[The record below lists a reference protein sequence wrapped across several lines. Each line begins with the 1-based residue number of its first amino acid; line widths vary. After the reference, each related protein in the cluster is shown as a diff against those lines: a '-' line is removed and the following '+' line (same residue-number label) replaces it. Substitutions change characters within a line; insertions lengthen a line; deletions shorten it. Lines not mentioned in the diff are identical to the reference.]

1 MSATPI
7 VNPTATAAAPA
18 PGPISEDEL
27 DCVALTIAL
36 PEDVL
41 HQLEGV
47 LWLLSP
53 NGVLLEDALCLQGGD
68 LAPGIVRA
76 TVYVAPQQA
85 PLAVQT
91 LKQQAENLGV
101 QVDVVATGVERQD
114 WNKVWKKFY
123 QPLTVGDRVRVEPAW
138 QQGPD
143 VAGMVRIAI
152 DPGMAFGTGTHETTQ
167 LCMGAVV
174 RWMDDQQAVGQ
185 DVGAL
190 RMLDAGTGSAILAI
204 LAIKMGLGGAV
215 GTEIDAAA
223 LRTAQVNLAL
233 NATEAQ
239 VRLHHTGDPASV
251 GPEQFPLITA
261 NILASVLI
269 PLRDAI
275 VDRLAPGGT
284 LVLSGILGRDG
295 EEVAGHYAERGLTLE
310 RRDDQGS
317 WVALTLRAPG

>member
-1 MSATPI
+1 MSTSTA
-7 VNPTATAAAPA
+7 ATA
-18 PGPISEDEL
+18 DERSPVSDDDL
-27 DCVALTIAL
+27 DCVALTVAL

-41 HQLEGV
+41 RQLEGV

-53 NGVLLEDALCLQGGD
+53 SGVLLEDALCLQGGD
-68 LAPGIVRA
+68 LLPGTVRA
-76 TVYVAPQQA
+76 TVYVAPQEA
-85 PLAVQT
+85 PLAAQT
-91 LKQQAENLGV
+91 LRQQAEDLGV
-101 QVDVVATGVERQD
+101 QVDVIATGVERQD
-114 WNKVWKKFY
+114 WNRVWKQFY

-138 QQGPD
+138 QQGPEIP
-143 VAGMVRIAI
+143 GMVRIAI

-174 RWMDDQQAVGQ
+174 RWMDEQIAAGL
-185 DVGAL
+185 DVASM

-204 LAIKMGLGGAV
+204 LAVKMGLGSAV

-233 NATEAQ
+233 NGTETR
-239 VRLHHTGDPASV
+239 VRLLHTGDPSSV
-251 GPEQFPLITA
+251 GPEQFPLVTA

-275 VDRLAPGGT
+275 AGRVAPGGT

-295 EEVAGHYAERGLTLE
+295 AEVAGHYAELGLALL

-317 WVALTLRAPG
+317 WVALTLRAAG

>member
-1 MSATPI
+1 MSATP
-7 VNPTATAAAPA
+7 NPTLGVQRPVC
-18 PGPISEDEL
+18 EDDL
-27 DCVALTIAL
+27 DCIALTVAL
-36 PEDVL
+36 PENVL
-41 HQLEGV
+41 QQLEGV

-53 NGVLLEDALCLQGGD
+53 SGVLLEDALCLQGGD
-68 LAPGIVRA
+68 LSPGVVRA
-76 TVYVAPQQA
+76 TVYVAPQEA
-85 PLAVQT
+85 PLAVLT
-91 LKQQAENLGV
+91 LKQQAEDLGV

-114 WNKVWKKFY
+114 WNRVWKKFY

-138 QQGPD
+138 QQSPD
-143 VAGMVRIAI
+143 QPGMVRIAI

-174 RWMDDQQAVGQ
+174 RWMDEQLAAGSPVGT
-185 DVGAL
+185 L

-204 LAIKMGLGGAV
+204 LAVKMGLGGAV

-233 NATEAQ
+233 NGAEAQ
-239 VRLHHTGDPASV
+239 VILHHTGDPGSV
-251 GPEQFPLITA
+251 GPQQFPLVTA

-269 PLRDAI
+269 PLRNAI
-275 VDRLAPGGT
+275 VGRLAPGGT

-295 EEVAGHYAERGLTLE
+295 EEVAGHYAELGLTLQ

>member
-1 MSATPI
+1 MSSSTLP
-7 VNPTATAAAPA
+7 PTESPSAVT
-18 PGPISEDEL
+18 EDDL
-27 DCVALTIAL
+27 DCVALTVAL
-36 PEDVL
+36 PETVL
-41 HQLEGV
+41 QQIEGV

-53 NGVLLEDALCLQGGD
+53 SGVLLEDALCLQGGD
-68 LAPGIVRA
+68 LSPGTVRA
-76 TVYVAPQQA
+76 TVYVAPREA
-85 PLAVQT
+85 PLAAET
-91 LKQQAENLGV
+91 LRQQAENLGV
-101 QVDVVATGVERQD
+101 QVDVIATGVERQD
-114 WNKVWKKFY
+114 WNRVWKQFY

-138 QQGPD
+138 QQGPEI
-143 VAGMVRIAI
+143 AGMVRIAI

-174 RWMDDQQAVGQ
+174 RWVDEQRATGQ
-185 DVGAL
+185 DLAGL

-204 LAIKMGLGGAV
+204 LAVKMGLGGAV

-233 NATEAQ
+233 NGTTSQ
-239 VRLHHTGDPASV
+239 VQLLHTGNPSSV
-251 GPEQFPLITA
+251 GEERFPLVTA

-275 VDRLAPGGT
+275 AGRVARGGT

-295 EEVAGHYAERGLTLE
+295 AEVADHYAELGLTLQ

-317 WVALTLRAPG
+317 WVALTLRAPN